1 MKKILIDMI
10 CLTLKY
16 MPQLLYPKKKTC
28 KLKKAVLEDYNT
40 IHGETSMDDI
50 LEKEE
55 ELTNE
60 VYEEKAIYS
69 INLGCGTL
77 NDYQIMDAYKVN
89 KENLNDINTFLKGK
103 DLRKKVDIKKEAN
116 AAAVALIR
124 INEGNGTILNYKKF
138 QISILPIYLQTIN
151 DNIKKYRINM
161 KKNLT
166 ITEIKEIASTLAIN
180 ISSGIDNINN
190 GIGNRNDYEIIGINN
205 LSKKNINDIN
215 NFLNN
220 KELKTPNMIR
230 NEIKRL
236 FNALSKISRGNGTNN
251 NYNLIGMKLES
262 KKIKIINS
270 VLECIYKRDKQDLS
284 VGDII
289 NISENIMD
297 NFMAINNSS
306 DEKSKRKLIITDS
319 LEREAL

>member
-1 MKKILIDMI
+1 
-10 CLTLKY
+10 
-16 MPQLLYPKKKTC
+16 
-28 KLKKAVLEDYNT
+28 
-40 IHGETSMDDI
+40 
-50 LEKEE
+50 
-55 ELTNE
+55 
-60 VYEEKAIYS
+60 
-69 INLGCGTL
+69 
-77 NDYQIMDAYKVN
+77 
-89 KENLNDINTFLKGK
+89 
-103 DLRKKVDIKKEAN
+103 
-116 AAAVALIR
+116 
-124 INEGNGTILNYKKF
+124 
-138 QISILPIYLQTIN
+138 
-151 DNIKKYRINM
+151 M

-220 KELKTPNMIR
+220 KDLKTPNMIR

-270 VLECIYKRDKQDLS
+270 VLECIYKRDKEDLS

>member
-77 NDYQIMDAYKVN
+77 HDYQIMDAYKVN

-220 KELKTPNMIR
+220 KDLKTPNMIR

>member
-16 MPQLLYPKKKTC
+16 MPQLLYPNKKTC

-60 VYEEKAIYS
+60 VYEEKSIYS

-77 NDYQIMDAYKVN
+77 HDYQIMDAYKVN

-220 KELKTPNMIR
+220 KDLKTPNMIR

-284 VGDII
+284 VRDII